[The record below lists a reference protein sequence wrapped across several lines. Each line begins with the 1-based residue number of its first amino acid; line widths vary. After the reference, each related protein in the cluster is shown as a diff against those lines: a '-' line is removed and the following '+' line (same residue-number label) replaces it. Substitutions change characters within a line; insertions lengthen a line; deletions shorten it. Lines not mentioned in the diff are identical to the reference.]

1 MFIIEQ
7 DRMQNWRIARV
18 GTRASH
24 RFALRHVL
32 IPASNMR
39 RHRNEMKHGRAVSMV
54 HRLHRM
60 WFNRVKT
67 LIVRQLWIPGDT
79 PSRSSQALTA
89 RRVMN
94 CRPSNFF
101 FAKGNEGKLRP
112 CNRHNFCPFCWAR
125 VAAYFYRRSKAAL
138 NRFRKTHEDLIL
150 YCRVVAQEVTAPAY
164 LLGGAPE
171 EADLWRA
178 AKQLKDI
185 FEQYREI
192 CAATHKQRQRKTVGS
207 CWRLVVN
214 PSERGW
220 TIELRELLL
229 AQPRQ
234 RLPWSCCRNARIRTS
249 LSTKLDD
256 DYAVQQCLGRFCEY
270 STGLLTEYPELTAT
284 CLRATHGVRLVSGTG
299 VFRTCSTGLRHSFRK
314 ETSSGEG

>member
-79 PSRSSQALTA
+79 PSRSSQTMTA

-94 CRPSNFF
+94 CRPSNVY

-125 VAAYFYRRSKAAL
+125 VAAYFYRHSKAGL
-138 NRFRKTHEDLIL
+138 NRLRKQHDDLLL
-150 YCRVVAQEVTAPAY
+150 YCRVVSQAVPTPKY
-164 LLGGAPE
+164 LLCGVPE
-171 EADLWRA
+171 EAELWRA
-178 AKQLKDI
+178 AKHLKDI
-185 FEQYREI
+185 FEPYREL
-192 CAATHKQRQRKTVGS
+192 CAKNHKQRQRKTIGS
-207 CWRLVVN
+207 CWRLVVS
-214 PSERGW
+214 PAESGW
-220 TIELRELLL
+220 TIELRELML
-229 AQPRQ
+229 AKPGQ
-234 RLPWSCCRNARIRTS
+234 RLPWVSCRNARTCDS
-249 LSTKLDD
+249 FSTKLDD
-256 DYAVQQCLGRFCEY
+256 DQELQRCLGRFVEY
-270 STGLLTEYPELTAT
+270 PAGLLTEYPELTAV
-284 CLRATHGVRLVSGTG
+284 CLRATHGVRLSSGTG
-299 VFRTCSTGLRHSFRK
+299 VFRTCSGGLRQCFRAEK
-314 ETSSGEG
+314 SCGES